1 MHLGFRSLL
10 CGGALAS
17 LCLLCAACTGPSLRA
32 LSPDEAKI
40 DVYPSGE
47 IRVCGEKTP
56 LKDLARVVR
65 RSNTRPEDPIFI
77 RLHGNADSP
86 ELLRLRKQISRQ
98 MVQAEHYKFNFFS
111 TPHATVTTTD
121 PRTGRSQTF
130 ISEQALP
137 ILKGDDA
144 VRDVERLQA
153 ERAAYAEGTYVSTAA
168 GLTPVATNNKPPEE
182 LRVNPQVET
191 PSPTPR
197 PLAQPSAARAQPA
210 VAPAPAPEAP
220 NAEKDALRAKWM
232 RQQRMKA
239 QRTTSSRI
247 VR

>member
-1 MHLGFRSLL
+1 MLLSLRSLL
-10 CGGALAS
+10 SGGALAT
-17 LCLLCAACTGPSLRA
+17 LALLCSACTGPSLRA
-32 LSPDEAKI
+32 LSPEEAKV

-56 LKDLARVVR
+56 LEELSNVVR
-65 RSNTRPEDPIFI
+65 RSTTRPQDPIFI

-86 ELLRLRKQISRQ
+86 EMLRLRKQISRQ
-98 MVQAEHYKFNFFS
+98 MIKAEHYKFNFFS

-121 PRTGRSQTF
+121 PRTGQSQTF

-153 ERAAYAEGTYVSTAA
+153 ERTAYAEGTYVSTAA
-168 GLTPVATNNKPPEE
+168 GLNPVATTNKRPEA
-182 LRVNPQVET
+182 LSVNPQVET
-191 PSPTPR
+191 PPPPLN
-197 PLAQPSAARAQPA
+197 PLAQPSAS
-210 VAPAPAPEAP
+210 PAPAPEAP
-220 NAEKDALRAKWM
+220 NAEEDALRAKWM
-232 RQQRMKA
+232 RQQRSKA
-239 QRTTSSRI
+239 QRTSSSRI

>member
-1 MHLGFRSLL
+1 MHLGLRSLL
-10 CGGALAS
+10 SGGALAA

-47 IRVCGEKTP
+47 ILVCGEKTP

-65 RSNTRPEDPIFI
+65 HSTTRAQDPIFI

-86 ELLRLRKQISRQ
+86 EMLRLRKQISRQ

-121 PRTGRSQTF
+121 PRTGQSQTF

-168 GLTPVATNNKPPEE
+168 GLSPVATTSKPPEA
-182 LRVNPQVET
+182 LSVNPQVET
-191 PSPTPR
+191 PPPPPS
-197 PLAQPSAARAQPA
+197 PLAQPSAN
-210 VAPAPAPEAP
+210 PAPAPEP
-220 NAEKDALRAKWM
+220 PPSDEEALRAKWR
-232 RQQRMKA
+232 RQQRTKA
-239 QRTTSSRI
+239 QRTSSTRT